1 MNTGMLARSLVL
13 TGCFLATAVYAS
25 HAMRAEE
32 VPLLQPLRELP
43 RTLDRWQGRD
53 EPALAPDILNVL
65 GVDQYVNRTYDA
77 PGEPFV
83 SLYVGYYQSQR
94 EGDTMHSPL
103 NCLPGA
109 GWEPV
114 TTERMTLS
122 VSGET
127 NPVTI
132 NRFVVQKGV
141 DRAVVLYWYQ
151 SHGRIVASEYASKF
165 YLVYDAFRSNR
176 SDGALVR
183 IVSPVSPRERGDGGA
198 ERRAIEFV
206 HALFPHLRKHLP

>member
-1 MNTGMLARSLVL
+1 VKGGLLGRSLLL
-13 TGCFLATAVYAS
+13 TGCFLATAAYAS

-32 VPLLQPLRELP
+32 IPLLQPLRDLP

-53 EPALAPDILNVL
+53 EPALASNILDVL
-65 GVDQYVNRTYDA
+65 GVDQYVNRTYHA

-109 GWEPV
+109 GWQPV
-114 TTERMTLS
+114 DTERMTLTLP
-122 VSGET
+122 GDT
-127 NPVTI
+127 DPVTI
-132 NRFVVQKGV
+132 NRFVVQKGI

-151 SHGRIVASEYASKF
+151 SHGRVVASEYASKF

-183 IVSPVSPRERGDGGA
+183 IVSPVVPGERDEDA
-198 ERRAIEFV
+198 ERRATEFV
-206 HALFPHLRKHLP
+206 HALFPNLRTHLP

>member
-1 MNTGMLARSLVL
+1 MLARSLVL
-13 TGCFLATAVYAS
+13 TGCFLGTAAYAS

-43 RTLDRWQGRD
+43 RALDRWQGRD

-65 GVDQYVNRTYDA
+65 GVDQYVNRTFHA

-109 GWEPV
+109 GWQPV
-114 TTERMTLS
+114 TTERLTLS
-122 VSGET
+122 LPGET
-127 NPVTI
+127 DPITI
-132 NRFVVQKGV
+132 NRFVVQKGL

-183 IVSPVSPRERGDGGA
+183 IVSPVSPGERGDGGA
-198 ERRAIEFV
+198 ERRATEFV